1 MKVYLVIESEPYE
14 GSDVVS
20 LHATKK
26 GALKKAIELRFA
38 QWVEYYEDTD
48 RRVMRS
54 GFYRGE
60 KEIHW
65 LEFERKPSHR
75 FTIREANLED

>member
-14 GSDVVS
+14 GSEVVS
-20 LHATKK
+20 IHATKK
-26 GALKKAIELRFA
+26 RALKKAIELRFA
-38 QWVEYYEDTD
+38 QWVEYYEDTR

-54 GFYRGE
+54 GLYRGE
-60 KEIHW
+60 KIHW
-65 LEFERKPSHR
+65 LKFERKPSRR